1 MFAIAEQIIILC
13 RMKGVILFFS
23 VVLIFTLS
31 ACSVAD
37 QGGPGVGQQF
47 QDGIQGK
54 GQIVPNNPTRDSF
67 GPDYR

>member
-1 MFAIAEQIIILC
+1 
-13 RMKGVILFFS
+13 MKGVILFFS

-37 QGGPGVGQQF
+37 HGAASVGQQF

-67 GPDYR
+67 GPEYR

>member
-1 MFAIAEQIIILC
+1 MFAIIEQIIILC

-23 VVLIFTLS
+23 VVLIFTLN

-37 QGGPGVGQQF
+37 RGASDVGQQF
-47 QDGIQGK
+47 QDGIRGK

-67 GPDYR
+67 GPEYR

>member
-1 MFAIAEQIIILC
+1 MFAIPEQIIILR

-23 VVLIFTLS
+23 AVLILTLS

-37 QGGPGVGQQF
+37 SSASGVGQQF

-54 GQIVPNNPTRDSF
+54 DQIVPNNPTRDSF